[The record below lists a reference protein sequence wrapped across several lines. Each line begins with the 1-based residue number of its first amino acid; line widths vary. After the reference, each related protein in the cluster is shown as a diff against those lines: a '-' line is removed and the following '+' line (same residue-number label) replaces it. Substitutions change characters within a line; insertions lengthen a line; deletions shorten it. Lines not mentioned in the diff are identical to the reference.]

1 MADAFDG
8 GSALT
13 ALVLA
18 GALGLRHSADP
29 DHLVAVS
36 TLVAGRR
43 GGHGVRA
50 AARLG
55 AAWGAGHALTLVL
68 FGLPV
73 VLVQAYLPEPAQRLA
88 EAAIGVLIV
97 GLAARLLVRY
107 RRGAFHVHAHEH
119 DGVAHTHLHSHA
131 GGGAGR
137 AAHRHSHPPPRSPLA
152 AFLIGCLHGTGGS
165 AAVGVLLVA
174 SVPGRSTAVAA
185 LAIFAAGTAVSM
197 TLLSAAFG
205 RLLTAAPVRARLRAT
220 IPALGTFGLLFGAW
234 YALSA
239 WGLAPV
245 G

>member
-1 MADAFDG
+1 MTESFDG
-8 GSALT
+8 DWVVT
-13 ALVLA
+13 ALLLA

-36 TLVAGRR
+36 TLIAGRR

-73 VLVQAYLPEPAQRLA
+73 VLVQAWLPEPAQRLA

-97 GLAARLLVRY
+97 GLAVRLLARY

-119 DGVAHTHLHSHA
+119 EGVAHTHLHSHA
-131 GGGAGR
+131 SGAV
-137 AAHRHSHPPPRSPLA
+137 HRHAHPTPRSPLA

-174 SVPGRSTAVAA
+174 SVPDRSTAVAA
-185 LAIFAAGTAVSM
+185 LLVFAAGTAVSM
-197 TLLSAAFG
+197 AALSAAFG
-205 RLLTAAPVRARLRAT
+205 RILTAAPVRTRLRAA

-239 WGLAPV
+239 WGLAPI